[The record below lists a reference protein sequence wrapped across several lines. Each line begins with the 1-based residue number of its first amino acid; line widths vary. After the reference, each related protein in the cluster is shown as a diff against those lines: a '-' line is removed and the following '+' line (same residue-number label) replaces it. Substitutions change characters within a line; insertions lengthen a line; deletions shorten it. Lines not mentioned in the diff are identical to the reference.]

1 MLGGDETAL
10 AIARIAVGVVGGTA
24 VDARAPRLLVP
35 AHDTIVGNVAP
46 EQAARIAE
54 IDRPLCPTETGREP
68 FDAREWEAIFPKAR
82 IEHLDSRVGI
92 ARVRLPCR
100 QGGVGECH
108 GRRRAGARQ
117 HVASRIGHGV
127 TSLPA
132 AQRTAK
138 GELYGRPNGTPAV
151 TVCTGLR

>member
-68 FDAREWEAIFPKAR
+68 FDAREWQAIFSQSSDRAHRPGGMGA
-82 IEHLDSRVGI
+82 EHALSRPGCPG
-92 ARVRLPCR
+92 AWPSP
-100 QGGVGECH
+100 
-108 GRRRAGARQ
+108 RRR
-117 HVASRIGHGV
+117 
-127 TSLPA
+127 P
-132 AQRTAK
+132 
-138 GELYGRPNGTPAV
+138 P
-151 TVCTGLR
+151 